1 MSTHQEKILDQFTRQ
16 AVTFATAPAIRA
28 ADPMRLVLELTA
40 AGPNDTS
47 LDVACGP
54 GLLVCAFA
62 KVVGHATGID
72 LTPAMLDRARVEAK
86 ALGLSNITW
95 DQGDVGALPYPDG
108 RFTIV
113 TSRFA
118 FHHLLDPLSAL
129 REMRRVCAPGGR
141 VAVIDSAPAPDKA
154 DAFNAMEKLRDPSH
168 VRAMPQAELRRLFH
182 TAGLPDPEIAAYPLE
197 GDLDGLLAR
206 SFPNPGDDVKIRRLF
221 EASLVDDRLG
231 VGPRRDGGLIRYA
244 YPVAVLVA
252 RTERPGPSR

>member
-1 MSTHQEKILDQFTRQ
+1 MSTHEESILDQFTRQ

-28 ADPMRLVLELTA
+28 EAAMRLVLELTA
-40 AGPNDTS
+40 AGPADAS

-62 KVVGHATGID
+62 KVVRHATGID
-72 LTPAMLDRARVEAK
+72 LTPAMLERARVEAQ
-86 ALGLSNITW
+86 GLTNVAW
-95 DQGDVGALPYPDG
+95 DLGDVGALPYPDG

-118 FHHLLDPLSAL
+118 FHHLLDPLATL
-129 REMRRVCAPGGR
+129 REMSRVCAPGGR
-141 VAVIDSAPAPDKA
+141 MAVIDSAPRPDKA

-168 VRAMPQAELRRLFH
+168 TRAMPEAELRGLFH
-182 TAGLPDPEIAAYPLE
+182 AVGLPTPRVATYPLE

-206 SFPNPGDDVKIRRLF
+206 SFPNPGDEAKIRRLF
-221 EASLVDDRLG
+221 EASLTDDRLG
-231 VGPRRDGGLIRYA
+231 VGPRRDGALIRYA

-252 RTERPGPSR
+252 TK